1 MPRSEVVAR
10 ASEDDLKA
18 ESTDPQPTRDDGLI
32 WRPPKWASPVSLLI
46 SVVGLG
52 IASYLTYEHYTGN
65 KTLACSGNGAINCAK
80 VTTSAESHIAGVPVA
95 VLGLAFF
102 AGMIVLCLPF
112 VWSRQ
117 ERIVRYARLAAV
129 TVGVGMIL
137 WLIYA
142 ELFIIEA
149 ICLWCT
155 GVHAL
160 TILLFAVVSAATLFG
175 THRPDDFDDLDYDD
189 EDDEA
194 AEPA

>member
-10 ASEDDLKA
+10 GSDDDLTA
-18 ESTDPQPTRDDGLI
+18 SSADLDPVDDGPT

-46 SVVGLG
+46 SVLGLG
-52 IASYLTYEHYTGN
+52 VASYLTYEHYTGN

-80 VTTSAESHIAGVPVA
+80 VTTSAESHIAGIPVA
-95 VLGLAFF
+95 LLGLFF
-102 AGMIVLCLPF
+102 FVGMTALCLPF
-112 VWSRQ
+112 AWRRQ
-117 ERIVRYARLAAV
+117 ERMVRYARLGAA

-142 ELFIIEA
+142 ELFIIKA

-160 TILLFAVVSAATLFG
+160 TVLLFAVVAAATVFG
-175 THRPDDFDDLDYDD
+175 THRLDDEYDDLDYDD

-194 AEPA
+194 VEPA